1 MNMPTTTCVCAKCH
15 HCTLWKIV
23 PRLSQHE
30 KPCMFWEVSK
40 QDTCLDATS
49 LVSGNISIYAYAHLR
64 FTLLSTLEPVYKDG
78 IPVPHSLSSITCC
91 YRPTSHTLGVE
102 NCHLPSTMPVAV
114 NMGLALPRSHAVITT
129 SKLYCLGTTVWT
141 TCPESSTRQRSGAPR
156 VEPTPSEFDTQP
168 LRYHANAITVP
179 VKLISKSW
187 WHAATCRIRWS
198 R

>member
-1 MNMPTTTCVCAKCH
+1 MNGLLAAATVFSQDSVRSHYVKYGIGYIITPCFEKTSHCILLKVISRPRYLKFLLCRILKNSGMWLWICPPPHVCAKCH

-114 NMGLALPRSHAVITT
+114 NIGLALYR
-129 SKLYCLGTTVWT
+129 
-141 TCPESSTRQRSGAPR
+141 
-156 VEPTPSEFDTQP
+156 
-168 LRYHANAITVP
+168 
-179 VKLISKSW
+179 
-187 WHAATCRIRWS
+187 AAMQW
-198 R
+198 

>member
-30 KPCMFWEVSK
+30 KPCMFWEVWK

-141 TCPESSTRQRSGAPR
+141 TCPESSTQRRPESRTHALWIRHATIALPCQCHYRSRQ
-156 VEPTPSEFDTQP
+156 VD
-168 LRYHANAITVP
+168 
-179 VKLISKSW
+179 K
-187 WHAATCRIRWS
+187 
-198 R
+198 